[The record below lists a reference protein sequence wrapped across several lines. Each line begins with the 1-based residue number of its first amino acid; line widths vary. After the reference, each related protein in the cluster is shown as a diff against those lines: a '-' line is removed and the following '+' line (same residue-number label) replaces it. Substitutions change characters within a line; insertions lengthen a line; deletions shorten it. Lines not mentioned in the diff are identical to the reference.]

1 MYRQNLA
8 RNMACS
14 TSRKKEVA
22 KASLKLCRSLL
33 RMASFL
39 RRIYLTS
46 PLTSSSL
53 HAVFLLQAYNVT
65 TLQVCEEPKEG
76 LPGGKG
82 GLVGVALIAEMFS
95 SRNLQRKIWISYK
108 IELRRNF
115 DCFKQTPIQLPSLLQ
130 QIKRRPLGSRMRQM
144 RCEGAHTCCLR
155 GKSYVGYCW
164 QVQVMWYVV

>member
-8 RNMACS
+8 RNMASS

-39 RRIYLTS
+39 WRISLTS

-53 HAVFLLQAYNVT
+53 HAMSPLQAYNKT
-65 TLQVCEEPKEG
+65 TLRVCEEPKEG
-76 LPGGKG
+76 LPGGMG
-82 GLVGVALIAEMFS
+82 GLVRVALIAECFPPEIFS
-95 SRNLQRKIWISYK
+95 VRFGSLTK
-108 IELRRNF
+108 IELRCNF
-115 DCFKQTPIQLPSLLQ
+115 DCFQQTPIQLFSLLQ

-155 GKSYVGYCW
+155 GKSYEG
-164 QVQVMWYVV
+164 